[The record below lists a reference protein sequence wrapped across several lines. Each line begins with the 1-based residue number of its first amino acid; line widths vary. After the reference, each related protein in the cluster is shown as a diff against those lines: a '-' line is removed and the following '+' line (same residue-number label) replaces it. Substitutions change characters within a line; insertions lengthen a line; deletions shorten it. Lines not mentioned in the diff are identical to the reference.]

1 MLPVKGIVNVDC
13 KPVVVQGLQHFFH
26 PPVELDRWPN
36 TDTGTRLVLITRN
49 IKAETI
55 RALFSAVSAMTT

>member
-1 MLPVKGIVNVDC
+1 MPRVKGIVNGDGN
-13 KPVVVQGLQHFFH
+13 PAMVQGVQHIFH

-36 TDTGTRLVLITRN
+36 ADTGMRLVLITRN

-55 RALFSAVSAMTT
+55 RALFAPSAQ